1 MSSWTDASTPAPDF
15 LMRFLASPR
24 DLRPAAWLWVVGWLG
39 FAGAWYPAGGCGA
52 VEHVL
57 VNRNGGLQ
65 RLSGEVLEEDSVGSL
80 LLATDEGGLWPISA
94 DSIAER
100 TSDSDPLVRLDADQL
115 GARLLEE
122 MGEGFQL
129 HDSKHYV
136 VCFNTTRAYAKWCSS
151 LLERLQKAFISFW
164 KKKGC
169 DVERP
174 KEPLA
179 VLVFGDRRSYE
190 RYAKQDLGGS
200 VGNAIGYYSLQTNR
214 IVMYD
219 LTGSQALR
227 RQTSRRGTMHD
238 ISALLRQPAAE
249 PLVATIVHE
258 ATHQI
263 AYNCGLQKRYVDN
276 PVWLSEGMA
285 MYFETPDL
293 SSNRSWRGIGLVNY
307 ARWDLFVQNDRSGKN
322 GTLKELVAT
331 DDRFRNGRTAVD
343 AYAEAWAWNYF
354 LIKWRGDQYVD
365 YLQALSE
372 KPLLRYDTPAQR
384 LADFREHFGDPA
396 ALEEEFVRRMRR
408 ID

>member
-1 MSSWTDASTPAPDF
+1 
-15 LMRFLASPR
+15 MRFLAPLR
-24 DLRPAAWLWVVGWLG
+24 DSYPAARLWLACWLG
-39 FAGAWYPAGGCGA
+39 LAGACHPGGDCAA

-94 DSIAER
+94 DSIEER
-100 TSDSDPLVRLDADQL
+100 TSDSAPLVRLDGDQL
-115 GARLLEE
+115 GARLREE
-122 MGEGFQL
+122 LGENFQL
-129 HDSKHYV
+129 HDSKNYI
-136 VCFNTTRAYAKWCSS
+136 VCFNTTQAYAKWCSS

-169 DVERP
+169 DIEQP
-174 KEPLA
+174 EEPLA

-219 LTGSQALR
+219 LTGSQSLR
-227 RQTSRRGTMHD
+227 RQTNRRGKLQD
-238 ISALLRQPAAE
+238 ITALLRQPAAE
-249 PLVATIVHE
+249 PLVATVVHE

-293 SSNRSWRGIGLVNY
+293 RSNRSWRGIGLVNY
-307 ARWDLFVQNDRSGKN
+307 ARWDLFVQNDRAGKN
-322 GTLKELVAT
+322 GTLKDLIAS

-354 LIKWRGDQYVD
+354 LIKWRGKDYVD
-365 YLQALSE
+365 YLDTLRA
-372 KPLLRYDTPAQR
+372 KPLLRYDSPAQR
-384 LADFREHFGDPA
+384 VADFEKHFGDLA
-396 ALEEEFVRRMRR
+396 ELEEEFVRRMRR